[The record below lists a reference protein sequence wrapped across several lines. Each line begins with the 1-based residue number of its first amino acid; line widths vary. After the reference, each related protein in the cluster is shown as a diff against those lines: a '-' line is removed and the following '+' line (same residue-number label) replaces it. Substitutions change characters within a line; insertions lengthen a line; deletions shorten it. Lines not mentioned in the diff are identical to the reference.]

1 MGEGITLVACCVC
14 GRHIPQACP
23 VCLAVNN
30 EWVYVETFSE
40 DRALEVYGL
49 TRRTGEVRLASVH
62 EPHIYRDGNTVY
74 AVRPKSGLSRPT
86 SEPAPSD
93 PPAKAP

>member
-1 MGEGITLVACCVC
+1 MGEGITLVPCCVC

-23 VCLAVNN
+23 VCLADN

-49 TRRTGEVRLASVH
+49 TRRTGEVRLATVH
-62 EPHIYRDGNTVY
+62 EPHIYRDGKVY
-74 AVRPKSGLSRPT
+74 AVRAKSGLSRPT
-86 SEPAPSD
+86 GEPAPG
-93 PPAKAP
+93 